1 MQGMIGN
8 STHSTWDACYISCAS
23 SGRTKCQTQKSKNV
37 PMGMACTSSFAN
49 PGPIS
54 KDLLYGELV
63 EDSRLTGCPCLCYKD
78 VCKRDLKACN
88 INTDMWETSAEDL
101 STWCITVAGVYMKLR
116 RQGLNISLKRDV
128 GERILSAASAC
139 VCFYR
144 QHLYQGVPFVCWI
157 PHPLAK
163 MPKKIQPT
171 LPRHLSETD
180 RWRLLLK
187 QRKQKKLVESKDC
200 FCRGQWS

>member
-63 EDSRLTGCPCLCYKD
+63 EGLRLTGCPCLCHKD
-78 VCKRDLKACN
+78 VCKRDL
-88 INTDMWETSAEDL
+88 WETSAEDL

-116 RQGLNISLKRDV
+116 RQGLKISLKRDV
-128 GERILSAASAC
+128 GERILSAASAR

-144 QHLYQGVPFVCWI
+144 QHLHQGVPFVCWI

-180 RWRLLLK
+180 RWQLLYSNK
-187 QRKQKKLVESKDC
+187 ERK
-200 FCRGQWS
+200 RN

>member
-101 STWCITVAGVYMKLR
+101 STWCR
-116 RQGLNISLKRDV
+116 RGIHEAEKTRTEHLIKKRCGRKNFVSSLGTRLFLQATPVSGSAIRMLDSTPTRKDAKKNSTDTTPSSFRDRQMTTTTQTKKAKETSWKQGLFL
-128 GERILSAASAC
+128 
-139 VCFYR
+139 
-144 QHLYQGVPFVCWI
+144 
-157 PHPLAK
+157 
-163 MPKKIQPT
+163 
-171 LPRHLSETD
+171 
-180 RWRLLLK
+180 
-187 QRKQKKLVESKDC
+187 
-200 FCRGQWS
+200 